1 VDELDILE
9 RETVASAQRLPACPA
24 LGVRAIHGRRRGSQ
38 GPAHALDPK
47 LLVIHTDALDRAA
60 RALRRS
66 HNDAEDLVQET
77 FARVVRRPRLLWRDG
92 ELGYL
97 LRALRNT
104 HATRRRAAGRRPLAV
119 PILDAE
125 FAFES
130 EGPGIATAREGMS
143 AITATPKPYHD
154 AVVAVDVW
162 GLSYE
167 QAASHLQT
175 QIGPI
180 ARRLSRGREYVAQ
193 ALPGGP
199 SR

>member
-9 RETVASAQRLPACPA
+9 RETVASAQRRPACPA
-24 LGVRAIHGRRRGSQ
+24 LGVRATHGHRGGSQ
-38 GPAHALDPK
+38 GAAHALDPK
-47 LLVIHTDALDRAA
+47 LLVIHTDALDHAA

-92 ELGYL
+92 ELG

-104 HATRRRAAGRRPLAV
+104 HAMRRRASGRPLTV
-119 PILDAE
+119 SILEAE

-143 AITATPKPYHD
+143 AITATPKPYRD

-175 QIGPI
+175 EIGPI
-180 ARRLSRGREYVAQ
+180 ARRLSRGREHVAQ
-193 ALPGGP
+193 ALPGRP